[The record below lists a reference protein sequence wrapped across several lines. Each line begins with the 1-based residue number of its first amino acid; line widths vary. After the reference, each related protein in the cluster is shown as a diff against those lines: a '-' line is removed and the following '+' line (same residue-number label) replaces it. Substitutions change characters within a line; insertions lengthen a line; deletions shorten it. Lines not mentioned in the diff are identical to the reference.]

1 VINTLL
7 QTKLYLPPTRTT
19 IVPRSR
25 LTDQLT
31 KGLNGK
37 LTFVSAPAG
46 FGKTT
51 LITDW
56 LSQLEHSI
64 AWVSLDEDD
73 SNPQQFFS
81 YVAAAIRSFSSD
93 LQTLSS
99 LLQSP
104 QPQPFKALATALIN
118 DCTAVAA
125 PCLLV
130 LDDYHAVESVDIDRA
145 LAFLLDHMPPNLH
158 LVMTSRSDP
167 GFPLSRLRARNQLTE
182 IRANDLRF
190 STEEAAVFLQSVMGL
205 TLSPEQ
211 IAALEARTE
220 GWAAGLQMAALSMQ
234 NQNDLTA
241 FVTSFTG
248 SHRFI
253 MDYLVEE
260 VLNQQSV
267 EVQDFLIETSVLT
280 RLCADLCDTVHQSTS
295 SQQILE
301 QLETDNIFL
310 IPLDNER
317 HWYRYHHLFADLLR
331 SRLAQGQP
339 ERVPQLH
346 QRASDWYAANGRSTD
361 AIRHAVAAN
370 DFERAA
376 QLMELVWSVIH
387 THRSDPWW
395 QWLDLLPDSV
405 VRLRPVLIVSYAW
418 AHLIFNSERDAC
430 ERRLQEAEQWLKRS
444 EAEREALGM
453 VVVDEEKFKML
464 PVTIASARA
473 IAALVA
479 GNTVSAINHARQALD
494 LLPEEDHLGRTLP
507 ELILGLSYFA
517 NGELLSATETLRNS
531 FNSSYG
537 SGNTIT
543 AISMKSLLVD
553 IQKVQGR
560 LHDARQTCERALQLV
575 ASAQD
580 DLNLRGTANLLLSVS
595 EIHRQQGDSK
605 TAADYWQQSDSL
617 GKQTSNSTYQYRRRL
632 ALADMKVSQGAFDE
646 ALDLLDEAAPWLEQ
660 VHLTETRTLAALK
673 ANVWIKQGQLDKTL
687 AWVNQQGL
695 AIDDKLSYLHEF
707 DYMTLARLSM
717 AQYQNGHGDEAIHQ
731 AVRLLG
737 RLLQAAEAGKRN
749 GSIIEILILQALAHE
764 AQDNISAALSP
775 LTKAL
780 TLARPESY
788 VRIFVDEGPAMAR
801 LLAEAAVRGMMPD
814 YCGKLLAVFEAEGQ
828 KGEANSFLSAKPTAP
843 SLPDPLTP
851 SELKVLKLLATALTG
866 PEIARELMVS
876 VNTTR
881 THTKNIYAKLGVNSR
896 RTAVSRAEELRL
908 L

>member
-1 VINTLL
+1 M
-7 QTKLYLPPTRTT
+7 
-19 IVPRSR
+19 PRSR
-25 LTDQLT
+25 LIEQLT

-37 LTFVSAPAG
+37 LTLVSAPAG

-73 SNPQQFFS
+73 SDTQQFFS
-81 YVAAAIRSFSSD
+81 YVAAATRPFPSNPQS
-93 LQTLSS
+93 LTN
-99 LLQSP
+99 LLQAP
-104 QPQPFKALATALIN
+104 QPQPAKALATTLIN
-118 DCTAVAA
+118 DFAAVST

-130 LDDYHAVESVDIDRA
+130 LDDYHAIDSPEIDLA

-182 IRANDLRF
+182 IRADDLRF
-190 STEEAAVFLQSVMGL
+190 STEETAVFLQSVMGVSL
-205 TLSPEQ
+205 APAQ

-220 GWAAGLQMAALSMQ
+220 GWVAGLQMAALSMQ
-234 NQNDLTA
+234 NLNDVDA

-260 VLNQQSV
+260 VLNQQASD
-267 EVQDFLIETSVLT
+267 VQDFLLKTAVLT
-280 RLCADLCDTVHQSTS
+280 QLSAELCDAILQSPPV

-301 QLETDNIFL
+301 QLETNNIFL
-310 IPLDNER
+310 VPLDNER
-317 HWYRYHHLFADLLR
+317 RWYRYHHLFADLLR
-331 SRLAQGQP
+331 SRLAQRQP
-339 ERVPQLH
+339 VLVPQLH
-346 QRASDWYAANGRSTD
+346 QRASDWYAENGRSND
-361 AIRHAVAAN
+361 AIRHALAAN

-376 QLMELVWSVIH
+376 RQMELVWSVTH

-395 QWLDLLPDSV
+395 KWLDLLPDAV
-405 VRLRPVLIVSYAW
+405 IRLRPILIVSDAW

-479 GNTVSAINHARQALD
+479 SDTVNAIKHASQALD
-494 LLPEEDHLGRTLP
+494 LLPEEDHRGRALP
-507 ELILGLSYFA
+507 EPILGLSYFA
-517 NGELLSATETLRNS
+517 NGELLSAYKTLSNA

-537 SGNTIT
+537 SGNIVT
-543 AISMKSLLVD
+543 AISMKSLLTD
-553 IQKVQGR
+553 IRKVQGR
-560 LHDARQTCERALQLV
+560 LDDARQTCEQALQLV
-575 ASAQD
+575 ISAQG
-580 DLNLRGTANLLLSVS
+580 DLNLSGTANLLLSLS
-595 EIHRQQGDSK
+595 EIHRQKGDSK

-617 GKQTSNSTYQYRRRL
+617 GKQASNATYQYRRRL
-632 ALADMKVSQGAFDE
+632 ALADIKASQGAFDE
-646 ALDLLDEAAPWLEQ
+646 ALHLLDQAAPWLGY

-673 ANVWIKQGQLDKTL
+673 AHVWIKQGQLDQAA

-707 DYMTLARLSM
+707 DYMTLARLRI
-717 AQYQNGHGDEAIHQ
+717 AQSQNGYGDDAIHH
-731 AVRLLG
+731 AIRLLE

-749 GSIIEILILQALAHE
+749 GSVIEILTLQALAQE
-764 AQDNISAALSP
+764 AHNNIAEALPP
-775 LTKAL
+775 LTQAL
-780 TLARPESY
+780 TLARPENY
-788 VRIFVDEGPAMAR
+788 VRIFVDEGLPMAKLLSEAMAR
-801 LLAEAAVRGMMPD
+801 AIMPD
-814 YCGKLLAVFEAEGQ
+814 YCSQLLAVFEAEGQ
-828 KGEANSFLSAKPTAP
+828 KVEHKPAP
-843 SLPDPLTP
+843 PTSQPLIDPL
-851 SELKVLKLLATALTG
+851 S
-866 PEIARELMVS
+866 ARELEILTLIAAGLKNKEIADTLFVS
-876 VNTTR
+876 INTVLY
-881 THTKNIYAKLGVNSR
+881 HNKNIYSKLGVNSR
-896 RTAVSRAEELRL
+896 TKAVTKAKDLNL
-908 L
+908 LE